1 LYYSPDTVYT
11 SKSLKEKIEEME
23 MIMMQNSLFES
34 QQYINWGKLFCS
46 AKMFAEGKT
55 FLATEELEKT
65 MEEYV

>member
-1 LYYSPDTVYT
+1 
-11 SKSLKEKIEEME
+11 ME

-55 FLATEELEKT
+55 FLAIEELEKT